1 MRVSIK
7 GDVPRI
13 GCSLCHRA
21 MCGRAAI
28 SIPASSIV
36 GAVVRAG
43 VPLPPDTK
51 VPSEYHVGS
60 KSCEERT
67 KRNPTGVRG
76 VEGWP
81 CLVKEDD
88 GAALLMVTLKWG
100 IQRLSTH
107 TIWLDDD
114 EWVGRK
120 NWRAAMEKGNLCAVA
135 VTAFVEGVTCRRSD
149 DGLFFLAALFIQD
162 KFILLTTNSCSVP
175 LLRERAVPQ
184 AQYGV
189 PTRCPLV
196 LDAAAAQRWLETP
209 STVEATL
216 AATRVITAAMFAGT
230 SSPPLVLGIKGKGTG
245 SPTKCATTA
254 TGQGASQS
262 AASSASQS
270 AASSASQSAAS
281 PASLPP
287 AASSDASRTSRK
299 RARDEL
305 PEATFMAAS
314 GDLAAREQE
323 EVELQ
328 RAIALSLQETHQDH
342 ASPRPAARG
351 ASSTEVIVLN
361 SDDDVASAPS
371 RDAALP
377 REERGSAD
385 VAATETERE
394 RMRNARLSRFTQR

>member
-1 MRVSIK
+1 
-7 GDVPRI
+7 
-13 GCSLCHRA
+13 

-51 VPSEYHVGS
+51 APSEYHVGS

-135 VTAFVEGVTCRRSD
+135 VTAFAEGVTCRRSD